1 METLKKNYFVEMT
14 FSGYANGTLF
24 DSNIPEDLKKIHPEG
39 KAEPLI
45 VIVGQGMVVPGLDT
59 ALEGKEVGKH
69 YEIQIS
75 VKEGFGER
83 RKELLKTLP
92 LKVFHAQKI
101 QPYAGQTLFMD
112 GTLAKV
118 VAVSGA
124 RVMTDF
130 NNPLAGKELI
140 YKFTITRKITE
151 EKEKCEQLFKVLLKE
166 VPEFTS
172 GEKVTLKGPK
182 NLEIIVKAFG
192 NKFKEIIGKELA
204 FELKEEAKEKKNDE
218 RDSSNDPLKSTTA

>member
-1 METLKKNYFVEMT
+1 
-14 FSGYANGTLF
+14 
-24 DSNIPEDLKKIHPEG
+24 
-39 KAEPLI
+39 
-45 VIVGQGMVVPGLDT
+45 
-59 ALEGKEVGKH
+59 
-69 YEIQIS
+69 
-75 VKEGFGER
+75 
-83 RKELLKTLP
+83 
-92 LKVFHAQKI
+92 
-101 QPYAGQTLFMD
+101 MD

-204 FELKEEAKEKKNDE
+204 FELKEEVKEKKNE
-218 RDSSNDPLKSTTA
+218 EEDSSNEPLKSTTA